1 MNSSKADLLENA
13 VKWLSEIIQIPSFS
27 KEEDQTAQWFF
38 DCLENQG
45 AKPFRSGNNVWAIS
59 SVWDPNK
66 PTLLL
71 NSHHDTVKPV
81 SGWTFSPFEAT
92 RVDDNI
98 FGLFVSSELKYAAPI
113 LLLSLSYAV
122 TFKLS

>member
-38 DCLENQG
+38 NCLENQG

-98 FGLFVSSELKYAAPI
+98 FGLVELMTDTDYKEI
-113 LLLSLSYAV
+113 
-122 TFKLS
+122 TFEHRDFC